1 MPILFGN
8 HTTLLLGT
16 RFYIPSSVRLVN
28 QNHPR
33 PADIRGATIA
43 LAIKTL
49 EDAAK
54 AESPIK
60 PPPAKRRKLATAK
73 KKKPVNPDADLNQE
87 EAYHFIGY
95 VPFQGKVWELDG
107 LKSGPVEVGE
117 LPTSPSPSGSDTAAH
132 RNWMDVVRPVLRMK
146 MRQHGGGDDETGSI
160 RFNLLAIAEDKFCTF
175 SDKLELLKRERNA
188 LERNLNN
195 AYPEGWVDKVGRF
208 SLTPTN
214 AA

>member
-1 MPILFGN
+1 MPILFDN
-8 HTTLLLGT
+8 RTTLLLGT
-16 RFYIPSSVRLVN
+16 RFRIPSSILLVN
-28 QNHPR
+28 QTHHR

-43 LAIKTL
+43 LAVKTL
-49 EDAAK
+49 EEAAK
-54 AESPIK
+54 AESPMK
-60 PPPAKRRKLATAK
+60 PPPAKRRKLAPAK
-73 KKKPVNPDADLNQE
+73 RKKTVNPDADLNQE

-95 VPFQGKVWELDG
+95 VPFRGKVWELDG

-160 RFNLLAIAEDKFCTF
+160 RFNLLAIVEDKFRTL
-175 SDKLELLKRERNA
+175 SDKLELLKRERNV

-195 AYPEGWVDKVGRF
+195 AFPEGWVDKVGHF
-208 SLTPTN
+208 SLIPTN
-214 AA
+214 AF